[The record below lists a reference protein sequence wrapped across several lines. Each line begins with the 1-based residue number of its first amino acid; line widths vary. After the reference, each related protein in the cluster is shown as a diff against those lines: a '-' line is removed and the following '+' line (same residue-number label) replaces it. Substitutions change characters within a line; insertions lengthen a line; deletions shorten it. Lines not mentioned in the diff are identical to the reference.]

1 MVQSNFHLLPLLVS
15 IHQFVTFALFG
26 LIWTIQ
32 LVHYPSFHF
41 INENE
46 FSKFE
51 KFHSTKISWVV
62 APLMIAELFLSI
74 AFLYLTE
81 FSPLY
86 SFLFLVVLFIWIS
99 TFTLS
104 VPCHKKLS
112 LGKDSKTIDQL
123 VKTNWI
129 RTILWSLKS
138 LILCL

>member
-1 MVQSNFHLLPLLVS
+1 
-15 IHQFVTFALFG
+15 
-26 LIWTIQ
+26 
-32 LVHYPSFHF
+32 
-41 INENE
+41 
-46 FSKFE
+46 
-51 KFHSTKISWVV
+51 
-62 APLMIAELFLSI
+62 
-74 AFLYLTE
+74 LTE